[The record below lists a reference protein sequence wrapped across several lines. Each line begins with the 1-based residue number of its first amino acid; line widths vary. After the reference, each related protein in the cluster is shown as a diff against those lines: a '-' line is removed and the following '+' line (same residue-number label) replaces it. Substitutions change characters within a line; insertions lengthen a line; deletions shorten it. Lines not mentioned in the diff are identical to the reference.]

1 MMFRTRTVNRCRL
14 TNWQDEKSTVADKVM
29 RKNGLTKN
37 IKGNVK
43 SAGNFGLF
51 WLEWREREPTSTR
64 VLVSE
69 ASSSY

>member
-1 MMFRTRTVNRCRL
+1 MMFRTRTVNHCRL

-51 WLEWREREPTSTR
+51 WLE
-64 VLVSE
+64 
-69 ASSSY
+69 

>member
-51 WLEWREREPTSTR
+51 WLE
-64 VLVSE
+64 
-69 ASSSY
+69 